1 MGIIHEL
8 REMGICGVNERSA
21 ALIFPHN
28 RRRFYP
34 RVDNKVLT
42 KEIAMR
48 FQVPV
53 PELYG
58 VIQFHHELRNLEQTI
73 APYDRFVIKPARGA
87 QGKGIL
93 LIASRD
99 GDTYVQT
106 SGQRLSPKDLRYYV
120 SGILSGLYSLGGQ
133 VDQALIEYMLTSDPF
148 FRAISFGGVPDI
160 RIIVYKGAPV
170 MAMVRLPT
178 RESRGKAN
186 LHQGAV
192 GMGVEITT
200 GLSTHAVY
208 KNRPVAQ
215 HPDTGAM
222 LTGLQLP
229 AWDQMLEMAAHAFEM
244 TELGYVGVD
253 IAIDKDRGPMILE
266 LNARPG
272 LSIQIANRAGLL
284 RRTAAVDRL
293 ALDGK
298 SPAERVA
305 LIKDVLQQA

>member
-1 MGIIHEL
+1 MGIIHKL
-8 REMGICGVNERSA
+8 RELGICGVNERSTS
-21 ALIFPHN
+21 LIFPHN

-42 KEIAMR
+42 KEIALR

-53 PELYG
+53 PKLYG
-58 VIQFHHELRNLEQTI
+58 VVQFHHELRHLDQMI
-73 APYDRFVIKPARGA
+73 APYARFVIKPARGA
-87 QGKGIL
+87 QGKGIV
-93 LIASRD
+93 LIAGRD
-99 GDTYVQT
+99 GDAYIQT
-106 SGQRLSPKDLRYYV
+106 DGQRLTLKELRYYV

-133 VDQALIEYMLTSDPF
+133 VDQAIIEYMLESDPF
-148 FRAISFGGVPDI
+148 FQSISSGGVPDI
-160 RIIVYKGAPV
+160 RIIVYKGVPI

-178 RESRGKAN
+178 RESHGKAN

-192 GMGVEITT
+192 GMGVHIST
-200 GLSTHAVY
+200 GVSTHAVY
-208 KNRPVAQ
+208 KNRSVTH
-215 HPDTGAM
+215 HPDTGTA

-253 IAIDKDRGPMILE
+253 IAMDKDQGPMILE

-284 RRTAAVDRL
+284 RRTAAVDHFV
-293 ALDGK
+293 LDGK
-298 SPAERVA
+298 SPAERVGLVKDA
-305 LIKDVLQQA
+305 LQDL